1 MENMILNKIWNE
13 SNLVTCQRLPDNS
26 IDMIL
31 TSPPYDEGI
40 LRKYDK
46 TCPIWTWE
54 DFVKL
59 SLELYRILKPGG
71 VLVWVVGDATIN
83 GSRTCTSYKQLIHFK
98 EVNGFLI
105 HDDIIY
111 EKNSCSFPPKP
122 TSLRYGNIYEHMFIC
137 VKPGIDGK
145 IRQDIHLL
153 CDKKNRWSGF
163 QNWGKLTHYDKDGK
177 VERDGKINPVPEYSL
192 RNNIWKYTTSCEK
205 DKTGH
210 PAIFPEQLAI
220 DHILSWT
227 NDGDI
232 VYDPFM
238 GSGTT
243 AKACILT
250 NRKYIGSEISP
261 EYYKIILERLN
272 VVEKYDGKV
281 SYNIN
286 SKKQKNEDDKESDEE
301 TSLF

>member
-1 MENMILNKIWNE
+1 MIELNKIWNE
-13 SNLVTCQRLPDNS
+13 NNLITCSRLEDNS
-26 IDMIL
+26 IDMVL
-31 TSPPYDEGI
+31 CSPPYDL
-40 LRKYDK
+40 LRTYDK
-46 TCPIWTWE
+46 TCKTWTWD

-59 SLELYRILKPGG
+59 SSELYRILKPGG
-71 VLVWVVGDATIN
+71 VLVWVVGDATIR
-83 GSRTCTSYKQLIHFK
+83 GSRTCTSFKQAIHFK
-98 EVNGFLI
+98 EECGFLFW
-105 HDDIIY
+105 DDIIY
-111 EKNSCSFPPKP
+111 EKNSCSFPPKS
-122 TSLRYGNIYEHMFIC
+122 TSKRYGNVYEHMFIL
-137 VKPGIDGK
+137 VKPNNDGT
-145 IRQDIHLL
+145 IRQDIKLL
-153 CDKKNRWSGF
+153 KDKPNRWAGF
-163 QNWGKLTHYDKDGK
+163 QNWGKLSHYSKDEK
-177 VERDGKINPVPEYSL
+177 VERDGKINPVPEFSL

-220 DHILSWT
+220 DHVLSWT
-227 NDGDI
+227 VEGDV

-281 SYNIN
+281 SYNY
-286 SKKQKNEDDKESDEE
+286 KKKEKEDLKSDTCEE
-301 TSLF
+301 SLF

>member
-1 MENMILNKIWNE
+1 MENIVLNKIWNE
-13 SNLVTCQRLPDNS
+13 SNLMTCQRLPDNS

-31 TSPPYDEGI
+31 TSPPYDEGV

-46 TCPIWTWE
+46 TCPIWTWS
-54 DFVKL
+54 DFTKL
-59 SLELYRILKPGG
+59 MSELSRILKPGG
-71 VLVWVVGDATIN
+71 VIVWVVDDATIN
-83 GSRTCTSYKQLIHFK
+83 GGETGTCYRQVVWTLDNTPLI
-98 EVNGFLI
+98 L
-105 HDDIIY
+105 HDSMIY
-111 EKNSCSFPPKP
+111 EKNSPAYPPSKD
-122 TSLRYGNIYEHMFIC
+122 SKRYGQVFEKVFVYTKN
-137 VKPGIDGK
+137 K
-145 IRQDIHLL
+145 IRQDIKLL
-153 CDKKNRWSGF
+153 CDKPNKYAGF
-163 QNWGKLTHYDKDGK
+163 SSWGVCTGYTKDGK
-177 VERDGKINPVPEYSL
+177 YSTGKKINPVPEYSL

-227 NDGDI
+227 NEGDI

-243 AKACILT
+243 AKACVLT
-250 NRKYIGSEISP
+250 NRKYIGSEIST

-286 SKKQKNEDDKESDEE
+286 SKKTKNKEIKESNEE